1 MSFRLSIVTLA
12 VLLIGG
18 TLLFAAPSNTDRAAK
33 LCDKGFKALESDDVT
48 RAATS
53 FEKALEMAPAFPDA
67 HLGLGHVAMKDG
79 RFEEALSQYEAAR
92 DGWTT
97 MGDEL
102 FDRRMKQYHAG
113 RQDIPKLQQ
122 EAGLIISGQ
131 IKMGDGDRRL
141 RLKEIDDRIR
151 YFETMPPPTKEDAES
166 PGEVDFHLGNAL
178 SRLKRWEEAVEAY
191 ESCIKKSP
199 EFAQVHNNIAL
210 AYWRVGRIESALAS
224 LDKAEEMGLQVNP
237 KFRADIEKSRKP
249 DKS

>member
-1 MSFRLSIVTLA
+1 MIFRVSIVALA
-12 VLLIGG
+12 VLLISG
-18 TLLFAAPSNTDRAAK
+18 TLVFAATSQTDKAAR
-33 LCDKGFKALESDDVT
+33 LCEKGFKALAAGDAT
-48 RAATS
+48 RAETS
-53 FEKALEMAPAFPDA
+53 FEKALEQAPSYPDA
-67 HLGLGHVAMKDG
+67 HLGMGHVAMKDG
-79 RFEEALSQYEAAR
+79 RFEEALSKYEAAR
-92 DGWTT
+92 DGWSE
-97 MGDEL
+97 MGEEL
-102 FDRRMKQYHAG
+102 FDKKMQQYHAG
-113 RQDIPKLQQ
+113 RLDIPKLQQ
-122 EAGLIISGQ
+122 EAGLVISGQ

-151 YFETMPPPTKEDAES
+151 YLETMAPPTKETAEA

-178 SRLKRWEEAVEAY
+178 SRLQRWEEAVEAY

-210 AYWRVGRIESALAS
+210 AYWRAGRIDSALAS